1 MDNKAQVS
9 FEYLLTAVFGIML
22 AMIAALLIQG
32 ISGIAQAA
40 QGRIAAYRTETISSL
55 MQ

>member
-9 FEYLLTAVFGIML
+9 FEYLIIALFGIML
-22 AMIAALLIQG
+22 AMAAALLIESIRGVAQTAKTKI
-32 ISGIAQAA
+32 IS
-40 QGRIAAYRTETISSL
+40 YREETISSL